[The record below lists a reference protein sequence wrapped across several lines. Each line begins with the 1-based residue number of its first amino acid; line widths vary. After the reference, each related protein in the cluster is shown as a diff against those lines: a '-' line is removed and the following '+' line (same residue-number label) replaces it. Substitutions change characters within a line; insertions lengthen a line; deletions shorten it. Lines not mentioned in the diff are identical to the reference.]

1 MKSPPD
7 RRRGGGSRK
16 AGAAKRAKAHT
27 RKPQKRTIIMTDVTT
42 GKTKAKA
49 AGFAAASE
57 MPKFEIP
64 RFDIPKFEVPKM
76 EVPAAFREF
85 AEKSVSQAKDNWEK
99 MKAATEEASDLME
112 ESYTTASKGAA
123 DYGLKLIEVSRANTN
138 SAFDFAAQFFS
149 VKSLA
154 EAVELSTAHMRKQFE
169 TITAQSKELSALA
182 QKVTAETVEP
192 IKESV
197 T

>member
-1 MKSPPD
+1 MAEAATSPKSKPKPVAVVAPPVAFEAP
-7 RRRGGGSRK
+7 K
-16 AGAAKRAKAHT
+16 FEMPK
-27 RKPQKRTIIMTDVTT
+27 
-42 GKTKAKA
+42 
-49 AGFAAASE
+49 FE

-64 RFDIPKFEVPKM
+64 NFEMPKM

-149 VKSLA
+149 VKSFA
-154 EAVELSTAHMRKQFE
+154 EAMELSTAHMRKQFE

-182 QKVTAETVEP
+182 QKVTAETVGP

-197 T
+197 TSAFKKAA